1 MAASDD
7 ETAVAYLRSP
17 LAIRARCENILEA
30 GFSGALEH
38 FAIEMTEMPRVIDAV
53 VTVTRANYPSLDIP
67 VHGRVNHIRAGGIDR
82 VPALDEKLYAQ
93 TPDERARAWID
104 LVVVSV
110 LLDAGAGDRWR
121 FREPGTGLELG
132 RSEGLAVAS
141 LHAFEQG
148 LFSTDPGSPLRVE
161 AAALEALDPDQLA
174 AAFQVSADNPLVG
187 TEGRIEL
194 VRSLGSA
201 LRAAPMIFPGERP
214 GGLLDH
220 FLWIAI
226 ESRAP
231 AGSMTRATASKV
243 DAPSILLALLE
254 GLGPIWPGRVELGG
268 VNLGDV
274 WPHPA
279 AGGTGP
285 SAGLVPF
292 HKLSQWLAYSLFEPL
307 QRAGFT
313 ITQPGALTGL
323 PEYRN
328 GGLLVDLGVIVPKHA
343 RVLDREH
350 APGDSVIVE
359 WRALTVALLDRVAEG
374 VRAKLGKSPSEL
386 PLANILEGG
395 TWAAGREVAKRLR
408 PGGGSPILIKSDGT
422 VF

>member
-1 MAASDD
+1 MASED

-17 LAIRARCENILEA
+17 LSIRARCENILEKGFA
-30 GFSGALEH
+30 GELEH
-38 FAIEMTEMPRVIDAV
+38 FAIEMTEMPRVIDEVVAV
-53 VTVTRANYPSLDIP
+53 TLGNYPTLEMP
-67 VHGRVNHIRAGGIDR
+67 VHGRINHFRAGGIDR
-82 VPALDEKLYAQ
+82 AAALDDKLTPLSKDEK
-93 TPDERARAWID
+93 ARAWID

-121 FREPGTGLELG
+121 FREPGTNLELG

-141 LHAFEQG
+141 MHAFEQG
-148 LFSTDPGSPLRVE
+148 LFSSDPGHPLRVD
-161 AAALEALDPDQLA
+161 AAGLRALEPDRLA
-174 AAFQVSADNPLVG
+174 AAFQVSDANPLAG
-187 TEGRIEL
+187 IEGRIEL
-194 VRSLGSA
+194 VRSLGNA
-201 LRAAPMIFPGERP
+201 LIAAPLIFPGERP

-231 AGSMTRATASKV
+231 SGSMTRAVASKV
-243 DAPSILLALLE
+243 DAPSVLLALLE
-254 GLGPIWPGRVELGG
+254 GLGPIWPGRIELGG

-274 WPHPA
+274 WPHRA

-307 QRAGFT
+307 TRAGFT
-313 ITQPGALTGL
+313 ITQAGALTGL

-328 GGLLVDLGVIVPKHA
+328 GGLLVDLGVLVPKHA
-343 RVLDREH
+343 RVRDAVH

-359 WRALTVALLDRVAEG
+359 WRALTVALIDRVAEG
-374 VRAKLGKSPSEL
+374 VREKLGKSPAEL

-395 TWAAGREVAKRLR
+395 TWAAGRAVAARLR
-408 PGGGSPILIKSDGT
+408 PDGGSPIQIKSDGT